1 MNPIPGL
8 FDTPILT
15 PPPPLSP
22 SGQRRRV
29 TGPWPPPPPPPRR
42 GGGDGGRP
50 SLQVQCAQINMH
62 RSHDSKKAVDSDPS
76 LIQFIQELPLNKK
89 KSHALSRRNYVVYA
103 HGPRGGY
110 GPRAALRISKS
121 LVSSAFPRFISR
133 DMASATVNIGDEEM
147 VVVSVYCH
155 RDDPAVSADLEEVAL
170 HCKNNR
176 LPLIIGADSNS
187 WSPLWGPL
195 QNDRGKVFEEFIN
208 EFDLRVLNDS
218 NSPHFY
224 FYR

>member
-1 MNPIPGL
+1 
-8 FDTPILT
+8 
-15 PPPPLSP
+15 
-22 SGQRRRV
+22 
-29 TGPWPPPPPPPRR
+29 
-42 GGGDGGRP
+42 
-50 SLQVQCAQINMH
+50 
-62 RSHDSKKAVDSDPS
+62 
-76 LIQFIQELPLNKK
+76 
-89 KSHALSRRNYVVYA
+89 
-103 HGPRGGY
+103 
-110 GPRAALRISKS
+110 
-121 LVSSAFPRFISR
+121 
-133 DMASATVNIGDEEM
+133 MASATVNIGDEEM

-218 NSPHFY
+218 NSPPTFISTADGGKTRTWIDITLINTYADRKDLGKNWQVRTKAEVFSDHRLVTFDAKAAPNPLG
-224 FYR
+224 